1 MNNTAKYARLAVA
14 ILAVGLIAAPGTA
27 EARHHGG
34 AGALGRGWNL
44 SERKDRNRAGRRV
57 SARRCSVTARAEI
70 QFHRA

>member
-34 AGALGRGWNL
+34 AGALV
-44 SERKDRNRAGRRV
+44 AGLV
-57 SARRCSVTARAEI
+57 VGGIFGAAVASAATPVETSI
-70 QFHRA
+70 SSP